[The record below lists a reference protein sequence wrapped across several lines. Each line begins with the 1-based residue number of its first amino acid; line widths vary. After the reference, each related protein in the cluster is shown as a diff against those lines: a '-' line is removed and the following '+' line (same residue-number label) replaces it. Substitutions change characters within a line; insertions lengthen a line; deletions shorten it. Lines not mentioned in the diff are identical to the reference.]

1 MIKSKEE
8 RSKIEIDLT
17 GEQGNSFFLL
27 GMVRSLGT
35 EIGFDKEKISN
46 VQQEMMSGDYEN
58 LVQIFD
64 REFGDYVILY
74 R

>member
-8 RSKIEIDLT
+8 KSKIEIDLT

-27 GMVRSLGT
+27 GMVKNLGT
-35 EIGFDKEKISN
+35 QIGLDKEKISN
-46 VQQEMMSGDYEN
+46 IQQKMMSGDYEN

-64 REFGDYVILY
+64 KEFGDYVILY

>member
-1 MIKSKEE
+1 MIKPKEHK
-8 RSKIEIDLT
+8 SKIEIDLT

-35 EIGFDKEKISN
+35 QIGFDKEKISN